1 MIRDVK
7 KIDDDSLYLEIREF
21 ERIGNEAV
29 MKAKEENKR
38 FGIPEFFSKNGVIYY
53 VLENGEITTERPDI
67 LKDKK

>member
-53 VLENGEITTERPDI
+53 VLENGELTTERPDI